1 MKPKKEKNMTTAKS
15 VSRGFYFEEF
25 EVGQEIVS
33 VGRTVTE
40 SDVFGF
46 AGLTG
51 DYNQIHT
58 DAEYSRTTPFGQRI
72 AHGLLVLS
80 IAMGLS
86 VRTGF
91 VEGTVLAFR
100 EITSWKFIKPVFIGD
115 TVHVDLNVVA
125 LKAMPRIGGGSV
137 TIDVNVRNQDDDVVM
152 KGTWV
157 ALVLSH
163 PE

>member
-1 MKPKKEKNMTTAKS
+1 MSDTS
-15 VSRGFYFEEF
+15 LSRGYYFEEF
-25 EVGQEIVS
+25 EVGQKIVT

-40 SDVFGF
+40 SDIFGF

-51 DYNQIHT
+51 DFNQIHT
-58 DAEYSRTTPFGQRI
+58 DAEYSKTTPFGQRI
-72 AHGLLVLS
+72 AHGLLLLS

-100 EITSWKFIKPVFIGD
+100 EITNWKFIKPVFIGD
-115 TVHVDLNVVA
+115 TVHAELDVVA
-125 LKAMPRIGGGSV
+125 LKAMSRIGGGSV
-137 TIDVNVRNQDDDVVM
+137 TIEVSVKNQDDDVVM

-157 ALVLSH
+157 ALVVSR